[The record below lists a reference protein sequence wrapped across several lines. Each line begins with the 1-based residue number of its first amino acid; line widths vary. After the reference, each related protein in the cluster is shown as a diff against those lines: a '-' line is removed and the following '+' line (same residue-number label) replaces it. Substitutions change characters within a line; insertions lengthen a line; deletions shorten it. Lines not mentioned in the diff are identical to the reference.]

1 LGTVNQNQAA
11 EVKQEEPATE
21 ETVEEV
27 TVDEKDIQPV
37 GQEYIEENKSEDGKI
52 ISFNCKLCECRFND
66 PNAKDMHMKGRRH
79 RFAYKKKVNPDL
91 VVDMKPSLKQ
101 RKMLEEKLRRQQM
114 RDEYL
119 RRREEI
125 NQLGPMGP
133 MMDEEMM
140 YWEERR
146 RYEEECE
153 YYEWYRRY
161 GRGPGAPPIPRPFPG
176 PPPMLMFPGPQRRPD
191 SSDDKHVLAHH
202 TTIYPKEQELLAVQK
217 IVSHTEKALKFVS
230 DALAEASKYFQEYFL
245 IRSINNIII
254 CEFYNRTFL
263 FTGKKNTPVN
273 ANVTATATTPTT
285 AGTPQTNADTLKK
298 DEADKK
304 KAATPQKEDGSDGN
318 LFSFQKEKEDS
329 RILRGVMRVGNL
341 AKGLLLSGDNH
352 VCLVVLCAEKPT
364 RYRFKFFL
372 ILLYNC
378 IIIAIYKRL
387 YLFLQNIT
395 Q

>member
-1 LGTVNQNQAA
+1 MNQNQTV
-11 EVKQEEPATE
+11 EVKQEEPAAE
-21 ETVEEV
+21 ETVEEAA
-27 TVDEKDIQPV
+27 VDEKDIQPV

-133 MMDEEMM
+133 IMDEEMM

-161 GRGPGAPPIPRPFPG
+161 GRGPGAPPMPRPFPG
-176 PPPMLMFPGPQRRPD
+176 PPPMMMFPGPQRRPD

-230 DALAEASKYFQEYFL
+230 DALAEAGEYDLNILPFSD
-245 IRSINNIII
+245 SIYEISATKA
-254 CEFYNRTFL
+254 YMRGRVLL
-263 FTGKKNTPVN
+263 FAGKKNTPAN
-273 ANVTATATTPTT
+273 ANATVAAPTVI
-285 AGTPQTNADTLKK
+285 GTPQANADLKK

-304 KAATPQKEDGSDGN
+304 KAVTPQKEDGSDGN

-364 RYRFKFFL
+364 RYLK
-372 ILLYNC
+372 
-378 IIIAIYKRL
+378 
-387 YLFLQNIT
+387 
-395 Q
+395 